1 MTVEK
6 VYLITINIFYF
17 NENLGQLV
25 ATIELTK
32 ENFKQTIEG
41 NDFVIV
47 DFWAPWCG
55 PCQGFLPVYEELS
68 EQFPDI
74 VFAKVNTE
82 DEQELAAGFQIRSIP
97 TLMMFREQVIL
108 YSEAG
113 ALQKTQLEELIEK
126 ATSLDMAEVH
136 KQMEEEQNNN

>member
-1 MTVEK
+1 M
-6 VYLITINIFYF
+6 
-17 NENLGQLV
+17 
-25 ATIELTK
+25 ATIELNK
-32 ENFKQTIEG
+32 DNFKETIE
-41 NDFVIV
+41 NNNFVIV

-55 PCQGFLPVYEELS
+55 PCQGFMPVYEELS
-68 EQFPDI
+68 EKYPDI

-126 ATSLDMAEVH
+126 AQGLDMDDVK
-136 KQMEEEQNNN
+136 KQMEEGNEES

>member
-1 MTVEK
+1 M
-6 VYLITINIFYF
+6 
-17 NENLGQLV
+17 
-25 ATIELTK
+25 ATIELNK
-32 ENFKQTIEG
+32 ENFKETIEN

-68 EQFPDI
+68 EKYPNI

-113 ALQKTQLEELIEK
+113 ALQKQQLEELIEK
-126 ATSLDMAEVH
+126 ASGLDMAEVH
-136 KQMEEEQNNN
+136 KQMAEEQKNA

>member
-1 MTVEK
+1 M
-6 VYLITINIFYF
+6 
-17 NENLGQLV
+17 
-25 ATIELTK
+25 ATIELNK
-32 ENFKQTIEG
+32 DNFKNTIEN

-68 EQFPDI
+68 EKYPDI

-126 ATSLDMAEVH
+126 ASGLDMADVH
-136 KQMEEEQNNN
+136 KQMEDGEAKA

>member
-1 MTVEK
+1 M
-6 VYLITINIFYF
+6 
-17 NENLGQLV
+17 
-25 ATIELTK
+25 ATIELNK
-32 ENFKQTIEG
+32 ENFKETIE
-41 NDFVIV
+41 NNNFVIV

-68 EQFPDI
+68 EKYPDI
-74 VFAKVNTE
+74 IFAKVNTE

-113 ALQKTQLEELIEK
+113 ALQKQQLEDLIEK
-126 ATSLDMAEVH
+126 AQGLDMAEVH
-136 KQMEEEQNNN
+136 KQMEEENSKDG